1 ATAFIEARF
10 PPKSPPMHAQVRG
23 VILQLLGRDDCS
35 NVTVAAKLNL
45 HSRTL
50 HRRLM
55 AERTGFHEIK
65 DEVRRGLALYYLRHT
80 TFDLAYIAQKLGYSE
95 HSVFTRSCVRWF
107 GATPSE
113 LRARRP
119 ALGDRLQDA
128 GDRQA

>member
-1 ATAFIEARF
+1 SAPKTYRRYFGCAVRFDQQEDGVVYAERDLLSPIVDADARAYERATAFIEARF

-55 AERTGFHEIK
+55 AERTGFHEI
-65 DEVRRGLALYYLRHT
+65 
-80 TFDLAYIAQKLGYSE
+80 
-95 HSVFTRSCVRWF
+95 
-107 GATPSE
+107 
-113 LRARRP
+113 
-119 ALGDRLQDA
+119 
-128 GDRQA
+128 